1 MTMPVTSMAMGII
14 GRCGIS
20 PSMKWK
26 APSGQ
31 RKMSKI
37 VSQALRRI
45 SSTRSSSAIAPI
57 ITRIFPRR
65 IFDSSWTSMAFV
77 SSSSVM

>member
-1 MTMPVTSMAMGII
+1 M
-14 GRCGIS
+14 
-20 PSMKWK
+20 
-26 APSGQ
+26 
-31 RKMSKI
+31 
-37 VSQALRRI
+37 RI

-65 IFDSSWTSMAFV
+65 IFDSSWTSIALV